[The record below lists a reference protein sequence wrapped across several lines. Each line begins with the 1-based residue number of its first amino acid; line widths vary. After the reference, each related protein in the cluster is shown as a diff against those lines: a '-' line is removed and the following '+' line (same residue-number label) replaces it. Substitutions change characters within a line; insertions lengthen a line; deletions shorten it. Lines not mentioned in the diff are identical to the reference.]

1 MYLRKLNIEGANLA
15 ISKWILI
22 LALIASS
29 CFVHLEASV
38 KERRLQGPLRVLKD
52 NPRYFTDDSG
62 RAVYLTG
69 SHTWSNLVD
78 IGPKDPPPR
87 FDFTAYLDWMQQLN
101 HNFIRMWTWEPV
113 TWNTKANRENKLHT
127 SAPQPWARTGP
138 GLALDGKP
146 KFDLKKPNPAYFERL
161 KRRISAARDRGI
173 YVSVMLFEGWA
184 MQFSSGAWEG
194 HPFHPQNNVN
204 GVDGDQ
210 NKDGKGL
217 EFHTL
222 ADPAVTALQEA
233 YVRKV
238 IDTVNDFDN
247 VLYEIS
253 NENHPPSTEWQYHI
267 IRYIKDYEKTKPKQ
281 HPVGMTFQYRG
292 GKNEVL
298 FNSPADWISPNREG
312 GYRDNPPAADGRK
325 VVLNDTD
332 HLWGIGGN
340 QAWVWKSFLRGHN
353 PIFMD
358 PYDGVVLGEQFD
370 PKWDP
375 IRRSMGYT
383 RMYAER
389 MNLAAMRPHNDLA
402 STKYCLAK
410 PGVEYLVYKPAA
422 DESRPSK
429 TGGDEASITV
439 KLKAGEYEYEWFDPG
454 RGKVVSKGTIRA
466 NGSEQT
472 LKAPLKGDAVV
483 YIAHSPQAKAA
494 PPEADSK
501 ALATERGMVFPGKNW
516 KEATPESQGID
527 STRLN
532 AAVSYL
538 KNNSGRDGVKELVI
552 IRNGYM
558 VFKGTNIDK
567 VHGVWSLTKSFT
579 STVLGLLVDDG
590 RATLDTRA
598 KDYVSGMAAA
608 YPTVTLRHFTTMT
621 SGYYAVGDEPR
632 GSYKHGPSRT
642 PFKPADKPLFTPP
655 GSKYAYW
662 DSAMNQFANVLTR
675 IAGEPIEALFKR
687 KIADPIGMN
696 RGKWDWGDFG
706 KINGMVVNG
715 GSGNSN
721 KHVQI
726 SARELARLGHLFL
739 NQGKWKGKQLIS
751 RAWVEQ
757 ATRAQVPASLPL
769 ELLSGADGRGVYGY
783 NWWLNGIKHDADTHA
798 SDRRGKRRWPGA
810 PNGTYSASGYNNNDM
825 FVIPEWNMV
834 IVRLGLDQTEFPITD
849 TIYGTFLQ
857 KIGQAIMNVT
867 SEGRM

>member
-1 MYLRKLNIEGANLA
+1 MYLRKLNVESRFIGTV

-22 LALIASS
+22 LALIVSS
-29 CFVHLEASV
+29 CFVHLEASA
-38 KERRLQGPLRVLKD
+38 KERRLQGPLRVLKN
-52 NPRYFTDDSG
+52 NPRYFTDESG
-62 RAVYLTG
+62 RAIYLTG

-87 FDFTAYLDWMQQLN
+87 FDFKAYLDWMQQLN
-101 HNFIRMWTWEPV
+101 HNFIRLWTWEPV

-138 GLALDGKP
+138 GMALDGKP
-146 KFDLKKPNPAYFERL
+146 KFNLKKFNPAYFERL
-161 KRRISAARDRGI
+161 NRRISAARDRGI

-184 MQFSSGAWEG
+184 MQFSTGAWEG
-194 HPFHPQNNVN
+194 HPFHRQNNIN
-204 GVDGDQ
+204 DIDGDQ

-222 ADPAVTALQEA
+222 ANPAVTALQEA

-267 IRYIKDYEKTKPKQ
+267 IRYIKSYEKNKPKQ

-292 GKNEVL
+292 GKNETL
-298 FNSPADWISPNREG
+298 FKSPADWISPNNEG
-312 GYRDNPPAADGRK
+312 GYRDNPLRLRRTDGRK
-325 VVLNDTD
+325 VILNDTD

-358 PYDGVVLGEQFD
+358 PYDGVVLGEKFD

-389 MNLAAMRPHNDLA
+389 MNLAAMSAKGGHNDLS
-402 STKYCLAK
+402 STKYCLAN
-410 PGVEYLVYKPAA
+410 PGVEYLVFKPAS
-422 DESRPSK
+422 DKES
-429 TGGDEASITV
+429 SITV
-439 KLKAGEYEYEWFDPG
+439 KLKAGKYEYEWFDPG
-454 RGKVVSKGTIRA
+454 RGKVVSTGTIRA
-466 NGSEQT
+466 NSGEQV
-472 LKAPLKGDAVV
+472 LRSPLKGDAVLYLV
-483 YIAHSPQAKAA
+483 HSPVAKVG
-494 PPEADSK
+494 K
-501 ALATERGMVFPGKNW
+501 GMTFPGKDW
-516 KEATPESQGID
+516 EEVTPESQGID
-527 STRLN
+527 PTRLN
-532 AAVSYL
+532 AAISYL
-538 KNNSGRDGVKELVI
+538 KNNSGRDGVKELLI

-558 VFKGTNIDK
+558 VSKGTHIDK

-579 STVLGLLVDDG
+579 STVLGLLIDDG
-590 RATLDTRA
+590 NATLDTRA

-632 GSYKHGPSRT
+632 GSYKHGPSST

-675 IAGEPIEALFKR
+675 IADEPIEALFKR

-706 KINGMVVNG
+706 KVHGIVVNG
-715 GSGNSN
+715 GSGNNN
-721 KHVQI
+721 KHVRI

-739 NQGKWKGKQLIS
+739 NRGKWKGEQLIS
-751 RAWVEQ
+751 STWVEQ
-757 ATRAQVPASLPL
+757 ATRAHVPASLSL

-783 NWWLNGIKHDADTHA
+783 NWWVNGIKPDADIRRGRT

-810 PNGTYSASGYNNNDM
+810 PDGTYSASGYNNNDM
-825 FVIPEWNMV
+825 FVIPKWNMV
-834 IVRLGLDQTEFPITD
+834 IVRLGLDQTEFKITD
-849 TIYGTFLQ
+849 KIYGTFIQ
-857 KIGQAIMNVT
+857 KIGQAIMDVA
-867 SEGRM
+867 SARRDASQREGRM

>member
-1 MYLRKLNIEGANLA
+1 MLTICTIVSVFLLGLKANANNI
-15 ISKWILI
+15 S
-22 LALIASS
+22 IA
-29 CFVHLEASV
+29 
-38 KERRLQGPLRVLKD
+38 GPLRIHLD

-87 FDFTAYLDWMQQLN
+87 FDFRAYLDWMQKLN
-101 HNFIRMWTWEPV
+101 HNFIRMWTWEPI
-113 TWNTKANRENKLHT
+113 TWNTKANNENKLHT
-127 SAPQPWARTGP
+127 AAPQPWARTGP
-138 GLALDGKP
+138 GMALDGP
-146 KFDLKKPNPAYFERL
+146 ASGGYRTEPSVAGSKFNLKKFNPAYFERL
-161 KRRISAARDRGI
+161 KRRVSAARDRGI

-194 HPFHPQNNVN
+194 HPFNQQNNVN
-204 GVDGDQ
+204 GIDGDQ

-267 IRYIKDYEKTKPKQ
+267 IRYIKSYEKKKPKQ

-292 GKNEVL
+292 GKNETL
-298 FNSPADWISPNREG
+298 FKSPADWISPNREG

-325 VVLNDTD
+325 VILNDTD

-358 PYDGVVLGEQFD
+358 PYDGVVLGEKFD

-389 MNLAAMRPHNDLA
+389 MNLAAMRPRNDLA

-422 DESRPSK
+422 DE
-429 TGGDEASITV
+429 ASITV
-439 KLKAGEYEYEWFDPG
+439 KLKAGEYEYEWFDPEQ
-454 RGKVVSKGTIRA
+454 GKVVSTGTIKA
-466 NGSEQT
+466 NGSEQA
-472 LKAPLKGDAVV
+472 LRAPLQGDAVV

-494 PPEADSK
+494 GRRSSK
-501 ALATERGMVFPGKNW
+501 ALATERGMVFPGKDW

-527 STRLN
+527 SRRLN

-538 KNNSGRDGVKELVI
+538 KNNSGPDGVKELVI

-567 VHGVWSLTKSFT
+567 VHGIWSLTKSFT
-579 STVLGLLVDDG
+579 STVLGLLIDDG

-621 SGYYAVGDEPR
+621 SGYYAVGDKSR

-675 IAGEPIEALFKR
+675 IANEPIEALFKR
-687 KIADPIGMN
+687 KIADPIRMN

-706 KINGMVVNG
+706 KVNGIVVNG

-739 NQGKWKGKQLIS
+739 SQGKWKGKQLIS

-783 NWWLNGIKHDADTHA
+783 NWWLNGIKHD
-798 SDRRGKRRWPGA
+798 GKRRWPGA
-810 PNGTYSASGYNNNDM
+810 PLGTYSASGYNNNDM
-825 FVIPEWNMV
+825 FVIPKWNMV
-834 IVRLGLDQTEFPITD
+834 IVRLGLDQTEFNITD
-849 TIYGTFLQ
+849 KIYGTFLQ
-857 KIGQAIMNVT
+857 KIGQAIMDVT
-867 SEGRM
+867 SARRDAS

>member
-1 MYLRKLNIEGANLA
+1 MYLRNLSIEGTNLA

-22 LALIASS
+22 LALIANS
-29 CFVHLEASV
+29 CFVHLEANA
-38 KERRLQGPLRVLKD
+38 KEKRLQGSLRVLKE

-87 FDFTAYLDWMQQLN
+87 FDFTAYLNWMQKLN
-101 HNFIRMWTWEPV
+101 HNFIRLWTWEPV

-127 SAPQPWARTGP
+127 AAPQPWARTGP

-146 KFDLKKPNPAYFERL
+146 KFNLKEPNPAYFDRL
-161 KRRISAARDRGI
+161 RRRISAARDRGI

-184 MQFSSGAWEG
+184 MQFSTGAWEG

-222 ADPAVTALQEA
+222 INPTVTALQEA
-233 YVRKV
+233 YIRKV

-292 GKNEVL
+292 GKNETL
-298 FNSPADWISPNREG
+298 FKSPADWISPNREG
-312 GYRDNPPAADGRK
+312 GYRDDPPAADGRK
-325 VVLNDTD
+325 VILNDTD

-358 PYDGVVLGEQFD
+358 PYDGVVLGEKFD

-389 MNLAAMRPHNDLA
+389 MNLAAMRPRDDLS

-422 DESRPSK
+422 DE
-429 TGGDEASITV
+429 ASITV
-439 KLKAGEYEYEWFDPG
+439 KLKAGTYKYEWFDPEH
-454 RGKVVSKGTIRA
+454 GKVVSTGTIRA
-466 NGSEQT
+466 NDGEQA
-472 LKAPLKGDAVV
+472 LRAPLKGDAVV
-483 YIAHSPQAKAA
+483 YIHSLEAKAGSRRR
-494 PPEADSK
+494 SK
-501 ALATERGMVFPGKNW
+501 TLATVREMVFPGKDW
-516 KEATPESQGID
+516 EEVTPESQGID
-527 STRLN
+527 SAKLD
-532 AAVSYL
+532 AAISYL

-558 VFKGTNIDK
+558 VFKGTNVNK
-567 VHGVWSLTKSFT
+567 AHGIWSLTKSFT
-579 STVLGLLVDDG
+579 STVLGLLIDDG
-590 RATLDTRA
+590 RATLDTPA
-598 KDYVSGMAAA
+598 KEYIPGMAAT

-621 SGYYAVGDEPR
+621 SGYYAVGDKPR
-632 GSYKHGPSRT
+632 GGYKHGPSRT

-662 DSAMNQFANVLTR
+662 DSAMNQFANVLTC
-675 IAGEPIEALFKR
+675 IADEPIKALFKR

-696 RGKWDWGDFG
+696 PSKWDWGDFG
-706 KINGMVVNG
+706 EVQGIVVNG
-715 GSGNSN
+715 GSGNNN
-721 KHVQI
+721 KHVRI

-751 RAWVEQ
+751 RDWVEQ

-769 ELLSGADGRGVYGY
+769 ESLSGADGRGVYGY
-783 NWWLNGIKHDADTHA
+783 NWWVNDIKPN
-798 SDRRGKRRWPGA
+798 GKRKWPGA
-810 PNGTYSASGYNNNDM
+810 PHGTYSASGYNNNDM

-834 IVRLGLDQTEFPITD
+834 IVRLGLDQTEFKITD
-849 TIYGTFLQ
+849 KIYGTFLQ
-857 KIGQAIMNVT
+857 KIGQAIMDVT
-867 SEGRM
+867 S